1 MENIWGFVFSFCK
14 FGQETWSGILDSEDD
29 SIFIKNL
36 MDLIKILKA
45 FAFLCV
51 IFLRRLKY
59 SMFND
64 EYLED
69 T

>member
-1 MENIWGFVFSFCK
+1 MKG
-14 FGQETWSGILDSEDD
+14 TLDSEDD

-51 IFLRRLKY
+51 IFLRRLEY

-64 EYLED
+64 RYLED